1 MLPCISLWQ
10 VGPSQLTWVAA
21 ESGGGGGYRNSD
33 GEAASPWHSIPLFAN
48 KAAGYVRY
56 DYTHASLSRLSRPP
70 FFSCTSWPPHPMQPR
85 PCSERAW
92 PPSATALWHQPRTQP
107 SVSVARHFRWFAHM
121 PHRVTCAHSQ
131 TGHPSRMSQWQ
142 WHLHEMGSVHLALAW
157 WPGQNTSLTN
167 PPPKTPCMPTPST
180 SAQHAQLCQRDPPV
194 HHREDG
200 GCNIDATQPHC
211 PGLEQG
217 WLAPVLPR
225 PAVLELRLPA
235 ADMGGSAVGQ

>member
-1 MLPCISLWQ
+1 MAVATATRMGKRRHPGIVSRS
-10 VGPSQLTWVAA
+10 SQTKPRGMYDTIHSRLALSTSFFFVHFVASA
-21 ESGGGGGYRNSD
+21 PHATTPVFR
-33 GEAASPWHSIPLFAN
+33 ARVASP
-48 KAAGYVRY
+48 GYSPVAPT
-56 DYTHASLSRLSRPP
+56 TH
-70 FFSCTSWPPHPMQPR
+70 
-85 PCSERAW
+85 
-92 PPSATALWHQPRTQP
+92 TAQ
-107 SVSVARHFRWFAHM
+107 ARHFRWFAPSH
-121 PHRVTCAHSQ
+121 TCAHSQ